1 MKIKLLRSFYCPKI
15 KIQVRLKTFEKLSKS
30 FKSFQPIALA
40 MLGILAAQLFT
51 ACDSKLTPSVNH
63 AASPFD
69 TTHFETQALTVEDR
83 AKLAVANGKTVKPIE
98 IEALATKINTAT
110 GKLHLFC
117 FWNLTSANSLATIK
131 AVNALSTKFDST
143 KLQVIFVN
151 MPGRQTMEAVNLF
164 IRENQLSDET
174 LILEKAD
181 VSFFAKKIRKDF
193 TPVVG
198 LPVLILANKADET
211 LQFYNRPFDEKELS
225 AIVQPLL

>member
-1 MKIKLLRSFYCPKI
+1 MKIRNLVPFVVLVFLIFTNSCDNSGS
-15 KIQVRLKTFEKLSKS
+15 KTSTH
-30 FKSFQPIALA
+30 I
-40 MLGILAAQLFT
+40 
-51 ACDSKLTPSVNH
+51 
-63 AASPFD
+63 ASPFD
-69 TTHFETQALTVEDR
+69 TTKFETQALTDADR
-83 AKLAVANGKTVKPIE
+83 ALLANANGKTVKPIAVD
-98 IEALATKINTAT
+98 ALAEQINEATAR
-110 GKLHLFC
+110 LYVYC
-117 FWNLTSANSLATIK
+117 FWNLQNQASIATVK
-131 AVNALSTKFDST
+131 ALNVLSTKFDST
-143 KLQVIFVN
+143 KLKIVYVN
-151 MPGRQTMEAVNLF
+151 MPRYEKVEDVNLF